1 MSRITKEEEG
11 GRERRHQVRWTVDVE
26 VWDGDSGL
34 AADGDVDVSLAWIRP
49 VSGHRFQNRFR
60 TRLVLGIFPIG
71 SPICLAWA
79 SYTQVRQLR
88 PRALQAPLA

>member
-34 AADGDVDVSLAWIRP
+34 AADGDVDVSLAWIH
-49 VSGHRFQNRFR
+49 V
-60 TRLVLGIFPIG
+60 
-71 SPICLAWA
+71 
-79 SYTQVRQLR
+79 
-88 PRALQAPLA
+88 